1 MTIFIQNRK
10 RNARGE
16 RRVASLL
23 DAAGRVFGELGY
35 HAATTNAIAAEAKVS
50 PATLYQFFP
59 NKEAIADA
67 LVTRYAMD
75 LANKVRV
82 ADIQQLVS
90 APLEEAIRQ
99 ITGVV
104 IEFNRKHSAFHTLY
118 AEAPLSKDTLEQKH
132 LLSQTFID
140 YLAEVLIARNPLLNK
155 QDVLWNAE
163 IVLTAVKGFLP
174 VLAGRKTSIR
184 SRTID
189 ALNQMLVRYLEHE
202 FKPRQSRVAAS
213 RDTSGRGERF
223 SKS

>member
-1 MTIFIQNRK
+1 MTVFIQNRK

>member
-1 MTIFIQNRK
+1 MTVFVQDRK

-35 HAATTNAIAAEAKVS
+35 HAATTNAIAAKAKVS

-67 LVTRYAMD
+67 LVTRYAID
-75 LANKVRV
+75 LAKEVRA
-82 ADIQQLVS
+82 ADIQELVS

-99 ITGVV
+99 VTGVV
-104 IEFNRKHSAFHTLY
+104 IEFNRKHAAFNTLY
-118 AEAPLSKDTLEQKH
+118 AEAPLSKDTLEQKQ

-140 YLAEVLIARNPLLNK
+140 YLSEVLIARNPQLDK
-155 QDVLWNAE
+155 QDVLWSAE
-163 IVLTAVKGFLP
+163 IVLTTVKGFLP
-174 VLAGRKTSIR
+174 ALAGRKTSAR

-189 ALNQMLVRYLEHE
+189 ALTQMLVRYLEPLL
-202 FKPRQSRVAAS
+202 KPPKR
-213 RDTSGRGERF
+213 
-223 SKS
+223 

>member
-1 MTIFIQNRK
+1 MSVFAPDRK

-35 HAATTNAIAAEAKVS
+35 HAATTNAIAAEGKVS

-67 LVTRYAMD
+67 LVARYAMD
-75 LANKVRV
+75 LAKEERA
-82 ADIQQLVS
+82 ADIQELAS

-99 ITGVV
+99 LTGVV
-104 IEFNRKHSAFHTLY
+104 IEFHRKHPAFRTLY
-118 AEAPLSKDTLEQKH
+118 AEAPLSKGTLEQKH

-140 YLAEVLIARNPLLNK
+140 HLSEVLRARNPKLDK
-155 QDVLWNAE
+155 QEAPWSAE
-163 IVLTAVKGFLP
+163 IVLTALIGFLP
-174 VLAGRKTSIR
+174 AIARRKASAR

-189 ALNQMLVRYLEHE
+189 ALNQMLVRYLEPVL
-202 FKPRQSRVAAS
+202 KPPKRQRA
-213 RDTSGRGERF
+213 GLP
-223 SKS
+223 

>member
-1 MTIFIQNRK
+1 MTVFAPDRK

-67 LVTRYAMD
+67 LVTLYAID
-75 LANKVRV
+75 LAKEVRV
-82 ADIQQLVS
+82 ADIQELVS

-99 ITGVV
+99 VTGVV
-104 IEFNRKHSAFHTLY
+104 IEFHRKHAAFNTLY
-118 AEAPLSKDTLEQKH
+118 TEAPLSKDTLEQKQ

-140 YLAEVLIARNPLLNK
+140 YLSEVLIARNPQLDK
-155 QDVLWNAE
+155 QDVLWSAE
-163 IVLTAVKGFLP
+163 IVHTTVKGFLP
-174 VLAGRKTSIR
+174 ALAGRKTSAR
-184 SRTID
+184 SRKID
-189 ALNQMLVRYLEHE
+189 ALNQMLVRYLEPVL
-202 FKPRQSRVAAS
+202 KPPKR
-213 RDTSGRGERF
+213 
-223 SKS
+223 

>member
-1 MTIFIQNRK
+1 MTVFVRDRK

-75 LANKVRV
+75 LAKEVR
-82 ADIQQLVS
+82 AAEMQELVS
-90 APLEEAIRQ
+90 APLEEAIQ
-99 ITGVV
+99 QVTGVV
-104 IEFNRKHSAFHTLY
+104 IEFNRKHAAFNTLY
-118 AEAPLSKDTLEQKH
+118 AEAPLSKDTLEQKQ
-132 LLSQTFID
+132 LLSRTFID
-140 YLAEVLIARNPLLNK
+140 YLSEVLIARNPRLDK
-155 QDVLWNAE
+155 QDVLWSAE
-163 IVLTAVKGFLP
+163 IVLTTVKGFLP
-174 VLAGRKTSIR
+174 ALAGRKTSAR

-189 ALNQMLVRYLEHE
+189 ALNQMLVRYLEPVL
-202 FKPRQSRVAAS
+202 KPPKR
-213 RDTSGRGERF
+213 
-223 SKS
+223 